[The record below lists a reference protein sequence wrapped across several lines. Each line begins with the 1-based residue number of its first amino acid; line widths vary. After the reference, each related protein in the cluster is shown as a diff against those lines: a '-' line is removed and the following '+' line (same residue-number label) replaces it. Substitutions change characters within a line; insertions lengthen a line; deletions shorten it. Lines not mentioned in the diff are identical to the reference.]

1 MKDHKA
7 RISRIEALMQEVNKQ
22 HQEMLE
28 IAARVDRLQGAIKRE
43 SEALVLT
50 RTKKG
55 KRR

>member
-7 RISRIEALMQEVNKQ
+7 RISRIEALMEEVNRQ
-22 HQEMLE
+22 HQDMLE

-43 SEALVLT
+43 SEASVSI

>member
-1 MKDHKA
+1 MKDHNA
-7 RISRIEALMQEVNKQ
+7 RISRIQALMQEVNKQ

-43 SEALVLT
+43 SEALVST